1 MVSTHL
7 FYSENAFVQ
16 NISLIQRNDKVVFMY
31 FVDLH
36 RLINEVSLLKDCE
49 IFSFKEKK
57 SLINA
62 ICDSLISKTE
72 KVFYYY

>member
-7 FYSENAFVQ
+7 FYSEKAFVQ

-31 FVDLH
+31 FADLQ
-36 RLINEVSLLKDCE
+36 RLINEVILLKDCE
-49 IFSFKEKK
+49 IFSFKDKK

-62 ICDSLISKTE
+62 LCDSLVSKTE